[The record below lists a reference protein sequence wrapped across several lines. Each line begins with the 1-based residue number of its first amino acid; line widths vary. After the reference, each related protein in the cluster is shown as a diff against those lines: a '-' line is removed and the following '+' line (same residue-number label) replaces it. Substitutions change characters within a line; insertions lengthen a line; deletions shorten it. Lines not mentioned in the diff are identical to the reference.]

1 MPDKQQEGDVD
12 QDDQQV
18 EQQEDVQIDTEWQ
31 VRHREDGGE
40 KR

>member
-1 MPDKQQEGDVD
+1 MPDNEKDDGDND
-12 QDDQQV
+12 SDNKT
-18 EQQEDVQIDTEWQ
+18 EQEDVQIDTEWQ